1 MTKLS
6 RLSVFFGVLLSAA
19 VSFGDVVVLKGG
31 VVINLKK
38 PPAVRG
44 DAVLLTRMD
53 GTLLSVPASE
63 IDREA
68 TAAAR
73 AAGAPAA
80 PGPTPAPPMTLAG
93 AARAAKEVP
102 KARVRITDADVSH
115 IEATEPAAGTE
126 PGEAEKGAEA
136 SAGSG
141 RVEVSDYTQEKSGDA
156 LVVRGAL
163 RNPGGTP
170 ATSVRMTVTALD
182 PKGQTIAST
191 EAGISSGSIEPS
203 KTVAFSVTI
212 PIGART
218 VASLRFVPRW
228 ISPALPAASKP
239 DEAAAREGTPSAS
252 SPAAPAAPPRTTA
265 PPAPAPTPYGRGSLY
280 APPAPNAPSEPSKD
294 GKTGYLPGPSHP
306 SNQPKPPS

>member
-80 PGPTPAPPMTLAG
+80 PAPTAAPPATLAG
-93 AARAAKEVP
+93 AARAGKEVP

-115 IEATEPAAGTE
+115 VEATEPAAGTE
-126 PGEAEKGAEA
+126 PGEAEKGAET

-170 ATSVRMTVTALD
+170 AKTVRMTVTALD
-182 PKGQTIAST
+182 SKGQTIAST

-212 PIGART
+212 PIGTRS
-218 VASLRFVPRW
+218 VASLRFEPRW
-228 ISPALPAASKP
+228 ISQALPVAAAKP
-239 DEAAAREGTPSAS
+239 DEAAAREGTPSGPS
-252 SPAAPAAPPRTTA
+252 PAAPPRTTA
-265 PPAPAPTPYGRGSLY
+265 PPPPAPTPYGRGSLY

>member
-73 AAGAPAA
+73 AAGAPAPPA
-80 PGPTPAPPMTLAG
+80 PTPVPPATLAG

-115 IEATEPAAGTE
+115 VSATEPAAGAE
-126 PGEAEKGAEA
+126 PGEEEKGAEA

-163 RNPGGTP
+163 RNPGATS

-182 PKGQTIAST
+182 PKGQTIASA

-218 VASLRFVPRW
+218 VASLRFAPRW
-228 ISPALPAASKP
+228 ISPALPAAASKP

-252 SPAAPAAPPRTTA
+252 SPAAPPRTTA
-265 PPAPAPTPYGRGSLY
+265 PPPPPPTPYGRGSLY